1 MSTYKSQSPYN
12 WDRNGDNK
20 LDSTDILTGYDLNND
35 GILDESE
42 LSKLAEQLTSQLEY
56 NTKILKEL
64 NNAEQS
70 HLSAQKEL
78 KARQENITLLTN
90 NIELQR
96 LECVELKR
104 KLKLSQEVSDDMAK
118 HSKDT
123 RLEIAT
129 IKKELD
135 ISQKALLDANKRNN
149 IIEQENSKNYVELI
163 DLKKELQK
171 TKDESAKVQLALQ
184 TDLNLIQNGFETS
197 KNELNILRA
206 KVSPL
211 EIEKLS
217 LVDHINEL
225 KYALEEMATSRDK
238 ESDARDLAEQKWKQM
253 EINVEKKHSI
263 GLDLT
268 IKIQD
273 IESKLEKSKEII
285 VQNLAHI
292 QDLEGIIE
300 ELEKNKEI
308 NLKSIQQSLD
318 DNHRIELELENKTNE
333 LEQMITQRLEEQQN
347 WSIKN
352 LKNKEEMQKIID
364 GVKNHSK
371 EFTEDSQKRAAEAFD
386 SRSIAEDKCLEI
398 QAECG
403 KLHEIIEGMQ
413 IEHSKSLVQWDNQ
426 RKTLQ
431 EKLLLCQQDNSKLE
445 DERNNSNKQ
454 V

>member
-1 MSTYKSQSPYN
+1 MSQSPYN

-20 LDSTDILTGYDLNND
+20 LDANDIMAGFDLNND

-56 NTKILKEL
+56 NTNILKEL

-70 HLSAQKEL
+70 HLSTQREL
-78 KARQENITLLTN
+78 KARQENISQLTN

-96 LECVELKR
+96 LEGVELKR

-123 RLEIAT
+123 RLELEY

-135 ISQKALLDANKRNN
+135 ISQKALLDANRKNN
-149 IIEQENSKNYVELI
+149 IIEQENSKNYVELNE
-163 DLKKELQK
+163 LKKELK
-171 TKDESAKVQLALQ
+171 ERKDESSKVQYAIQ
-184 TDLNLIQNGFETS
+184 SDLSLIQNAYES
-197 KNELNILRA
+197 SRNELTRLRA

-211 EIEKLS
+211 EIDKIG
-217 LVDHINEL
+217 LVDHVNEL
-225 KYALEEMATSRDK
+225 KYALEEMTTSRGI
-238 ESDARDLAEQKWKQM
+238 ESEARDIAEQKWKQLEM
-253 EINVEKKHSI
+253 NVEKKHSI
-263 GLDLT
+263 GLDLQY
-268 IKIQD
+268 KIQD

-285 VQNLAHI
+285 DHNLCHI

-300 ELEKNKEI
+300 ELENNKEI
-308 NLKSIQQSLD
+308 NLKSIQHSID
-318 DNHRIELELENKTNE
+318 ENHLLELELDNKTSE
-333 LEQMITQRLEEQQN
+333 LEQMVTQRLEEQQN
-347 WSIKN
+347 WANKN
-352 LKNKEEMQKIID
+352 IKNKEEMQRIIE
-364 GVKNHSK
+364 GIKNHSK

-386 SRSIAEDKCLEI
+386 SRSIAEDKCLEM

-413 IEHSKSLVQWDNQ
+413 KEHSNSLQSMGNQ
-426 RKTLQ
+426 RKSLQ
-431 EKLLLCQQDNSKLE
+431 EKLLLCQQENSKLE
-445 DERNNSNKQ
+445 DERNQSNKQ